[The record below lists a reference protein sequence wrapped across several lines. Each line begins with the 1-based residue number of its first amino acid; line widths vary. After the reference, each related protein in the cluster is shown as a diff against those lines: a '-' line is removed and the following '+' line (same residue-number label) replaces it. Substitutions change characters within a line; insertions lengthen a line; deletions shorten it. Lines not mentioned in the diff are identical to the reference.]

1 MPLRLE
7 IGPRD
12 IESNQVVLVRR
23 DSGEKLFV
31 GLDQLQDT
39 LPKLLAT
46 IQGDMLA
53 AARKFLEDNSHSAA
67 TMEEMEQIIT
77 EKRGFVYAWWCGDEA
92 CELEA
97 KERMAAT
104 IRNIPLDQEAAK
116 EKAPQEAKCVHCGK
130 TAKEVA
136 IFARAY

>member
-1 MPLRLE
+1 MK
-7 IGPRD
+7 
-12 IESNQVVLVRR
+12 V
-23 DSGEKLFV
+23 FV

-39 LPKLLAT
+39 LPNCLPFKG
-46 IQGDMLA
+46 IYSGW
-53 AARKFLEDNSHSAA
+53 KFEDNSHSAPPWRRWS
-67 TMEEMEQIIT
+67 IIT
-77 EKRGFVYAWWCGDEA
+77 EGGFVYAWWCGDEA